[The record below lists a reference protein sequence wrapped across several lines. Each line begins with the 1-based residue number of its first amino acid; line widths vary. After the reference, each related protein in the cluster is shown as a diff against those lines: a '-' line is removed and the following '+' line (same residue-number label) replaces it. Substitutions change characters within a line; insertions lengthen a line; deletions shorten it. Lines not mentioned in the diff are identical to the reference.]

1 MRIAICAAL
10 TTIAFAACSRQQQS
24 WKDRMPAT
32 DCEPRTARA
41 KAELGPIPK
50 LAHFEHPTLAEQQ
63 EIVRYLNRKN
73 AIEGTVDFGDYY
85 PPGCAT
91 WSVNPDGD
99 VPKVNPIRKPG
110 CGNDLEQKL
119 RDFNIPPPKGVTP

>member
-10 TTIAFAACSRQQQS
+10 ITLTFVACSRQQS
-24 WKDRMPAT
+24 WKDRLPT
-32 DCEPRTARA
+32 VDCEPRTARA
-41 KAELGPIPK
+41 KAQLGPIPK

>member
-1 MRIAICAAL
+1 MRIAICAVL
-10 TTIAFAACSRQQQS
+10 TVIAFAACSRQQQS

-50 LAHFEHPTLAEQQ
+50 LPHFEHPTLTEQQ
-63 EIVRYLNRKN
+63 EIVRYLNQKN
-73 AIEGTVDFGDYY
+73 AIEGTIIFGDYY
-85 PPGCAT
+85 QPGCLT
-91 WSVNPDGD
+91 WSVDPNGD
-99 VPKVNPIRKPG
+99 VPNANPTRKPG

-119 RDFNIPPPKGVTP
+119 RDFNIPPPKGVAP